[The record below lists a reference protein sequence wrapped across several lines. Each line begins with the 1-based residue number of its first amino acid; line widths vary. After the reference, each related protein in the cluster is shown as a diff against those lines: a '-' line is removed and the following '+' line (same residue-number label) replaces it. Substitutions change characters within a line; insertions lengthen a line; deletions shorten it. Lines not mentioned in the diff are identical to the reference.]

1 MVPVKVI
8 LMLRPGAWIRVLV
21 LSLLA
26 SSGLSACSSA
36 PEPTNGTGGTVGGT
50 GSGGSSGGATG
61 GARGG
66 GPGTGG
72 SGTGGAGTGGAV
84 GGTGGGAG
92 TAGTGGSG
100 AGGAGGSPTGGGGAP
115 ADAAQADSGTMMPAP
130 DMALPVCN
138 YPTWNRTTDYK
149 VGDIV
154 MHMGKAYVAVNA
166 SKSLDPAISTYFWKP
181 FTGCVP
187 PAPPPAAKCPALDRL
202 LPGGEE
208 TFKAMFTPVWMGWV
222 PLQAYSYASLCAAM
236 AKPGLAGFAVSDD
249 LTAARRELAAFFANV
264 AVETAYLTAIDERGH
279 QASDRTYHGRG
290 ALQITG
296 QAIYAEAGRALGLD
310 LAGQPMLG
318 STEGVVWQT
327 GIWYWMSHA
336 NPSVGGAQICHQA
349 IAQSDFGKTIRI
361 IKGDCASQPDRAMQ
375 YLKNCTLLGIPPGKT
390 SCP

>member
-1 MVPVKVI
+1 
-8 LMLRPGAWIRVLV
+8 MLRPGACIRGLVISVL
-21 LSLLA
+21 L
-26 SSGLSACSSA
+26 SSGLPACSSA
-36 PEPTNGTGGTVGGT
+36 PEPANGTGGTVGGT
-50 GSGGSSGGATG
+50 GSGGSSGASG
-61 GARGG
+61 GSRGG
-66 GPGTGG
+66 GPGVGGSGAGGTGTGGAAGGTGG
-72 SGTGGAGTGGAV
+72 SAGAGTGGAGA
-84 GGTGGGAG
+84 GGTGGSMGA
-92 TAGTGGSG
+92 
-100 AGGAGGSPTGGGGAP
+100 GGAP
-115 ADAAQADSGTMMPAP
+115 ADAAPADSGAMTPAP

-138 YPTWNRTTDYK
+138 YPMWNRTTDYK
-149 VGDIV
+149 VGDVV
-154 MHMGKAYVAVNA
+154 MHMGKAYVAAFAN
-166 SKSLDPAISTYFWKP
+166 KSLDPAISTYYWKP

-208 TFKAMFTPVWMGWV
+208 MFKAMFTPVWMGWV
-222 PLQAYSYASLCAAM
+222 PLQVYSYASLCTAM
-236 AKPGLAGFAVSDD
+236 AKPGLAGFAASGD
-249 LTAARRELAAFFANV
+249 LTADRRELAAFFANV
-264 AVETAYLTAIDERGH
+264 ALETAYLTAIDERGH

-375 YLKNCTLLGIPPGKT
+375 YTKNCTMLGIQPGKT